1 MKAAKTI
8 IIVAILRYLFIALN
22 KQIHITADYEGWVDY
37 FYLPAGLNIIALLV
51 CGYVGAIGVAIGSF
65 AWNIIHKD
73 TNIFASIGLSAM
85 PFISCSL
92 SYLTYNHF
100 YAVAPVEQW
109 RRPTLK
115 DVIIFV
121 SLYAVINSV
130 LHHLAFPF
138 LLKVESFSVF
148 SLVKMCIGDLSGALF
163 VFILFNVLTSL
174 VIDLVKRLS
183 TMGRN
188 SQK

>member
-1 MKAAKTI
+1 MKAVKTI
-8 IIVAILRYLFIALN
+8 FVIAVLRYLFIALN
-22 KQIHITADYEGWVDY
+22 RQIHITIDYEGWVDY

-65 AWNIIHKD
+65 AWNILHKD
-73 TNIFASIGLSAM
+73 TNIFAAIGLSAM

-92 SYLTYNHF
+92 SYLIYHFF
-100 YAVAPVEQW
+100 YAKAPVEQW
-109 RRPTLK
+109 RAPTLK
-115 DVIIFV
+115 DVFIFV
-121 SLYAVINSV
+121 SLYAVVSSV

-138 LLKVESFSVF
+138 LLKVEGFSLL
-148 SLVKMCIGDLSGALF
+148 SLVKMCVGDLSGGLF

-183 TMGRN
+183 KMD
-188 SQK
+188 SFF